1 MYELIQVAENTFCIE
16 SPSKI
21 GIFRESEHEVWLI
34 DSGNDKDA
42 AKKILKVL
50 HQHQWYLNAI
60 LLTHSH
66 ADHAGG
72 ARFLREHTSCRVYAP
87 DPECDFVRHPV
98 LEPSFLWGGF
108 PCAGLRNKF
117 LMASGCE
124 AEPLSTAVLPSGM
137 EKLELPGHFF
147 GMTGFRTPDDVW
159 FLADS
164 MIGEQIL
171 DKYPIFFLYDAAEYL
186 RTLERLESLTGCRF
200 LFSHA
205 PIQESTAPLARRNR
219 EALHQLLRL
228 IAELCG
234 EPVSFEEIL
243 KRIFDR
249 YGMRLDLNQY
259 VLAGSTIR
267 SCLAFLKDA
276 GTLAAEFRENRLL
289 WRTQP
294 AEA

>member
-1 MYELIQVAENTFCIE
+1 
-16 SPSKI
+16 
-21 GIFRESEHEVWLI
+21 
-34 DSGNDKDA
+34 
-42 AKKILKVL
+42 
-50 HQHQWYLNAI
+50 
-60 LLTHSH
+60 
-66 ADHAGG
+66 
-72 ARFLREHTSCRVYAP
+72 
-87 DPECDFVRHPV
+87 
-98 LEPSFLWGGF
+98 
-108 PCAGLRNKF
+108 
-117 LMASGCE
+117 
-124 AEPLSTAVLPSGM
+124 
-137 EKLELPGHFF
+137 
-147 GMTGFRTPDDVW
+147 
-159 FLADS
+159 

-205 PIQESTAPLARRNR
+205 PIQESTAPLVRRNR